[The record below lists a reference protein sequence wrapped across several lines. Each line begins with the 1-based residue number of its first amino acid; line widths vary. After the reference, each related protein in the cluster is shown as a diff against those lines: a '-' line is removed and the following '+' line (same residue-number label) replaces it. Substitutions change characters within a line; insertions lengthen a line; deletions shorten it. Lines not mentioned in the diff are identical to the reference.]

1 MNQELEQCFQFFVD
15 YRQKNWLE
23 WLVMAKFTINNK
35 THSATKVSLLITN
48 YSKEL
53 RMGADINMKEK
64 VEKAIEFVE
73 RMKKTQKEAR
83 VVLRKAQKEM
93 KMQADKRRKKAKK

>member
-1 MNQELEQCFQFFVD
+1 MD
-15 YRQKNWLE
+15 YRQKNWTE

-35 THSATKVSLLITN
+35 MHSATKVSLFIAD

-53 RMGADINMKEK
+53 RIGADINMKEK

-73 RMKKTQKEAR
+73 RMKKIQKEAR
-83 VVLRKAQKEM
+83 VVLRKAQEKM
-93 KMQADKRRKKAKK
+93 KRQADTRRKKAKK

>member
-1 MNQELEQCFQFFVD
+1 MNQELEQYFQFFVD

-48 YSKEL
+48 HSKES

-73 RMKKTQKEAR
+73 KMKKTQKEAR
-83 VVLRKAQKEM
+83 VVLRKA
-93 KMQADKRRKKAKK
+93 

>member
-1 MNQELEQCFQFFVD
+1 
-15 YRQKNWLE
+15 
-23 WLVMAKFTINNK
+23 MAKFTINNK
-35 THSATKVSLLITN
+35 IHSATKVLLFIAN

-73 RMKKTQKEAR
+73 RMKKIQKKSR
-83 VVLRKAQKEM
+83 VVLRKAQE
-93 KMQADKRRKKAKK
+93 KMERQADERIKKAKK